1 MTRIDD
7 IYILEC
13 HFLTTSCKESQGG
26 SGVVTSCK
34 NCTQNLQN
42 IINSNFYFSL
52 LLPAERFSNY
62 IKCQ

>member
-1 MTRIDD
+1 MSFSYNIV
-7 IYILEC
+7 L
-13 HFLTTSCKESQGG
+13 SQGG

-52 LLPAERFSNY
+52 LLAAERFSNY